1 MKIIN
6 ELRAVKLIRLIFATM
21 RFVSVL
27 ALLFIICID
36 DGEFYSLLIAFLV
49 VAPILVL
56 IALFSNRVVKNTDR
70 RIKEIERGIKYEKV
84 YK

>member
-1 MKIIN
+1 MRIIN
-6 ELRAVKLIRLIFATM
+6 ELIAVKLIKLIFATM

>member
-6 ELRAVKLIRLIFATM
+6 ELIAVKLIKLIFATM